1 MTESEDAEFESF
13 SCLASDPS
21 GAAYSVDVVP
31 MFGAVSRVFIGTP
44 LGGRPGPAL
53 RAINWVLA
61 RVQRE
66 PDPVREAIVIV
77 YRVVGKKSEDI
88 HDVPVRDF
96 EEGRSTALAIAAQI
110 RAGTFKPER

>member
-1 MTESEDAEFESF
+1 M
-13 SCLASDPS
+13 
-21 GAAYSVDVVP
+21 
-31 MFGAVSRVFIGTP
+31 
-44 LGGRPGPAL
+44 
-53 RAINWVLA
+53 
-61 RVQRE
+61 
-66 PDPVREAIVIV
+66 IV